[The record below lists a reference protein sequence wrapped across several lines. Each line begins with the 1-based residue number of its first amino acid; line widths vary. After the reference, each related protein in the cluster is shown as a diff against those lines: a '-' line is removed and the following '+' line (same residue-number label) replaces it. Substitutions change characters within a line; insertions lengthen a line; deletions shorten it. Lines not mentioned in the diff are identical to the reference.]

1 MTSTLRSP
9 SVSEV
14 LRRILHAEEQQDP
27 QAFAA
32 AGVASTTEY
41 PMHLDAAQ
49 RAEVFSRV
57 YMSVSSAGGELLY
70 LLARAIGARTV
81 VEYGTSFGVSTIH
94 LASAVR
100 DNWGGIVIGTE
111 LQADKAAAAR
121 QNFTEADV
129 ADLIDLRVGDARTTL
144 RELPD
149 TVDMVLLDGWPDLA
163 LEVLRVVEPALRPG
177 SLVVIDDVDLDFGS
191 DVHGPVLSYLAD
203 ETNGYLSMK
212 LPLGDGVQLAV
223 RLT

>member
-9 SVSEV
+9 SVSDV
-14 LRRILHAEEQQDP
+14 LRRMLSAEERQDA
-27 QAFAA
+27 QAYAA
-32 AGVASTTEY
+32 AGIASTTDY
-41 PMHLDAAQ
+41 PVHLNAAQ

-100 DNWGGIVIGTE
+100 DNGGGIVIGTE
-111 LQADKAAAAR
+111 LQSDKATAAR
-121 QNFTEADV
+121 QNFIEAGV

-144 RELPD
+144 KDLSEG
-149 TVDMVLLDGWPDLA
+149 VDMVLLDGWPDLA
-163 LEVLRVVEPALRPG
+163 LDVVRVVESALRPG
-177 SLVVIDDVDLDFGS
+177 SLIVIDDVDLDFGS

-203 ETNGYLSMK
+203 EANGYLSIK
-212 LPLGDGVQLAV
+212 LPVADGLQLAV
-223 RLT
+223 RF